1 MKLAL
6 RRACTQG
13 FEAGLNEPRLNLRSP
28 AVIKVYNL
36 RDLPRIMLDVS
47 SEVSTQAQD
56 GVRLNPW
63 TRHETASRSP
73 SLATMNQS
81 EAYDSIVRDPKYQ
94 HFDRIPGRIVHCLD
108 YFHVGGDRI
117 AAARILRAYYIF
129 IAVVDNAI
137 DSGEPHTAATVFADL
152 AKPTQIRPAELSDV
166 ALVTLNL
173 REQVHDT
180 VGLKFRQQL
189 RRLYETVR
197 QERSAVSIEAYI
209 EVRRMVGTLTAE
221 LSYIL
226 ISPLLKGEEPTLR
239 AFMQKVGAVGCL
251 IDSVID
257 LRADQRRGLLS
268 FLPTRRDQVKLTLA
282 ALRQGLSLC
291 LRHPRLTGV
300 FADAILDDVRD
311 RFITTPESVNG
322 ERRQTQVVA
331 K

>member
-1 MKLAL
+1 
-6 RRACTQG
+6 
-13 FEAGLNEPRLNLRSP
+13 
-28 AVIKVYNL
+28 
-36 RDLPRIMLDVS
+36 
-47 SEVSTQAQD
+47 
-56 GVRLNPW
+56 
-63 TRHETASRSP
+63 
-73 SLATMNQS
+73 
-81 EAYDSIVRDPKYQ
+81 
-94 HFDRIPGRIVHCLD
+94 LD